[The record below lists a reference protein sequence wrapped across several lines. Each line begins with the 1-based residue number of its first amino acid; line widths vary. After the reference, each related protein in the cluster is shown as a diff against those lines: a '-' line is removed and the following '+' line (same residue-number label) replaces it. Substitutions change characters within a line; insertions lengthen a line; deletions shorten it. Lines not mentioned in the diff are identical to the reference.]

1 MADNVF
7 TDAQIQEIM
16 KIFTESYNK
25 EHRQYIGARYVPIF
39 GRKNEDT
46 IEWDNKGAYE
56 PLTIVLHE
64 GNSYTSRQFV
74 PVGIDVLNQAYWAN
88 TGNYNAQVEQYR
100 QETLKAVEKAESA
113 LNVANEAMKDVNAEK
128 VRAEAAEKVNAD
140 AISAEKARAEA
151 AEQDNAAAISAEKV
165 RAEAAEQDNA
175 AAISEEKV
183 RAKKE
188 TFERSILNADV
199 MHFGSIDLTLEYP
212 NMQNPQGMCIRNDT
226 LVCVSTNSNNSN
238 ECIVFDI
245 NRKTGAIAKTTTV
258 NWGHANALC
267 YDKDEDCIYVCTNYD
282 FTNNKQ
288 QVNSMLKVNA
298 NTYTTL
304 ETINF
309 NFEPHS
315 MAIDPITKEC
325 WITAEEYSPFA
336 IKLYKVDKTN
346 WSTELVGI
354 IDTSLKTV
362 NFVKIDSYGTQ
373 NIRAY
378 NGELWYLVGGNSV
391 NALLNLDKKD
401 ASIKRI
407 VSNINNSFIY
417 SLQEAECFD
426 FTDEGD
432 VYLWSRSNYHNSM
445 AMGVVS
451 MINIYGGKCVAFP
464 NSQINNTNIYIY
476 LNPKFTGTICK
487 FGNSDNPFTNIYE
500 CIQALIY
507 GKGTEIR
514 IVDDYTIPA
523 KDLQTQAPLKISI
536 NSEKTLSVQKQINAP
551 YLFIGKYGT
560 GTATLNIT
568 EPTYFGGF
576 VNLESITVTG
586 EMLNITR
593 GLLTSTN
600 VKEGKFDGDNHSG
613 LFKSGGSTGAYQ
625 RFVVSSSS

>member
-16 KIFTESYNK
+16 KIFAESYNK

-46 IEWDNKGAYE
+46 IEWDNKGTYE

-74 PVGIDVLNQAYWAN
+74 PVGVDILNQAYWAN

-100 QETLKAVEKAESA
+100 KETLKAVETAESA
-113 LNVANEAMKDVNAEK
+113 LNVANKAVDGVNAEK
-128 VRAEAAEKVNAD
+128 ARAEAAEQVNAD

-151 AEQDNAAAISAEKV
+151 AEQVNADAISAEKA
-165 RAEAAEQDNA
+165 RAEAADKVNA
-175 AAISEEKV
+175 DAISAEKA
-183 RAKKE
+183 RAEKE
-188 TFERSILNADV
+188 TFERSILNANV
-199 MHFGSIDLTLEYP
+199 MHFGSIDLTSKYP
-212 NMQNPQGMCIRNDT
+212 NTQNPQGMCIKNDT
-226 LVCVSTNSNNSN
+226 LVCVCTNSTDSN
-238 ECIVFDI
+238 ECTVFDI
-245 NRKTGAIAKTTTV
+245 NRKTGAITKTTNV

-267 YDKDEDCIYVCTNYD
+267 YDSDENCIYVCTNYD

-298 NTYTTL
+298 TTYATI

-309 NFEPHS
+309 DFEPHS

-325 WITAEEYSPFA
+325 WITAEEYNPFA
-336 IKLYKVDKTN
+336 IKLYKANKAN
-346 WSTELVGI
+346 WSTELIGV

-362 NFVKIDSYGTQ
+362 NFLQIDSYGTQ

-378 NGELWYLVGGNSV
+378 NGELWYLIGGNSV
-391 NALLNLDKKD
+391 NALLNLDKED

-407 VSNINNSFIY
+407 ISNINNSFIY

-426 FTDEGD
+426 FTNEGD
-432 VYLWSRSNYHNSM
+432 VYLWSRSNYHTSM
-445 AMGVVS
+445 VMGVVS

-464 NSQINNTNIYIY
+464 NAQINNTNIYIY
-476 LNPKFTGTICK
+476 LDPNFTDTICK
-487 FGNSDNPFTNIYE
+487 FGNNQNPFTNIYE

-507 GKGTEIR
+507 GKGIEIR

-523 KDLQTQAPLKISI
+523 KDLLTQAPLRIAI
-536 NSEKTLSVQKQINAP
+536 NGEKTLSVQKSINVP
-551 YLFIGKYGT
+551 YLFISQYGT
-560 GTATLNIT
+560 GTATLNIIKS
-568 EPTYFGGF
+568 TYFGGF
-576 VNLESITVTG
+576 VNLEKITVTG
-586 EMLNITR
+586 EMLNVTR
-593 GLLTSTN
+593 GLLTSLN
-600 VKEGKFDGDNHSG
+600 VKGGSFDGNNHSG
-613 LFKSGGSTGAYQ
+613 LFKSGGSDGTYS
-625 RFVVSSSS
+625 RFVAATTS